1 MCVVGHAVMPFA
13 NVIHLSRSNV
23 IDMCSF
29 TAFLDECVPGFN
41 FNFRS
46 KEEVPAG
53 NSSLITVATLL
64 LLISVGV
71 VVYLFM
77 HYRPKLPSISFM
89 KLNGYTKL
97 DKEPAFTTATLRD
110 SMQGEYCDKDEDEDE
125 DGDEEEIVY
134 MGQDGVVYH
143 KFKYGL
149 LDQEEE
155 DMDMEYDYSIY
166 AIK

>member
-1 MCVVGHAVMPFA
+1 MPFISMEVNLIKLCLFIA
-13 NVIHLSRSNV
+13 
-23 IDMCSF
+23 SF
-29 TAFLDECVPGFN
+29 DECVLGLN

-53 NSSLITVATLL
+53 NSGLVTVTTIL

-71 VVYLFM
+71 VAFLFM
-77 HYRPKLPSISFM
+77 HYRPKLPSLRSV
-89 KLNGYTKL
+89 KSNGYAKL

-110 SMQGEYCDKDEDEDE
+110 SIQSEYTDNDEDDE
-125 DGDEEEIVY
+125 EEEEIVY

-155 DMDMEYDYSIY
+155 EMEMEYDYSIY